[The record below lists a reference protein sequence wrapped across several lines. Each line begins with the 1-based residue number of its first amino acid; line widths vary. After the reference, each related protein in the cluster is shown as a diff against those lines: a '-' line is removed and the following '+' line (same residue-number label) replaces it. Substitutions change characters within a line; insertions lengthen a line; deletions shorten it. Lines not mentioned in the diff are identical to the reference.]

1 MNSCIVCLEE
11 SDKLININHCGLYY
25 IHNYCYKKWLIRNKN
40 TCIICKEPIEIE
52 IRKEINIIYI
62 ILIKFCTIA
71 SLLLLA
77 GMCIYIFIICD
88 FTKPFCKLF

>member
-25 IHNYCYKKWLIRNKN
+25 IHKSCYKKWLIKNKN
-40 TCIICKEPIEIE
+40 TCIICKEELQ

-62 ILIKFCTIA
+62 ILIKFCIIITT
-71 SLLLLA
+71 LLLA
-77 GMCIYIFIICD
+77 GMSIYIFVICD
-88 FTKPFCKLF
+88 LKNQFCKLF

>member
-25 IHNYCYKKWLIRNKN
+25 IHKSCYKKWLIKNKN
-40 TCIICKEPIEIE
+40 TCIICKEELE

-62 ILIKFCTIA
+62 ILIKFCIIITT
-71 SLLLLA
+71 LLLA
-77 GMCIYIFIICD
+77 GMCIYIFVICD
-88 FTKPFCKLF
+88 LKNQFCILF